1 MIVRFPLVRNVCT
14 NRISES
20 PVPLPRWA
28 VAHDVGTV
36 VEFARM
42 TQAALDASTSHR
54 YPTSADVIDFVGAL
68 AADFEARYADVT
80 WGEDGA
86 PDFLE
91 ATERAFEAAAK
102 PLWLAPSFLAARAR
116 RAETPRRVAM
126 LPTTGPHNLRD
137 VVALDLLAFLR
148 DAQFDDVRLHGE
160 ACLDLPAWGVA
171 VGLRGDGNYLVATV
185 ATDEGFVLSG
195 HRVATVDVEAGLYA
209 TDFAPFHAAL
219 TDYLACGQAERDDE
233 ACDAAGRLVA
243 NALREAGFFCD
254 DYGDGILAVP
264 GWRADHELRVCVGI
278 ERGDGGERLLA
289 DIEAWPDEGFNREAI
304 SLANNLPQEPVALT
318 SRRGLDIVVEQVR
331 ELFRQRDGGAA

>member
-1 MIVRFPLVRNVCT
+1 MNPVSFPLIRLACT
-14 NRISES
+14 NLVTPES

-28 VAHDVGTV
+28 QPHDLATV

-42 TQAALDASTSHR
+42 TQAALDPSR
-54 YPTSADVIDFVGAL
+54 NPTSADVVDFVGAL

-80 WGEDGA
+80 WGEDA
-86 PDFLE
+86 DFLE
-91 ATERAFEAAAK
+91 ATERAFAAAAK
-102 PLWLAPSFLAARAR
+102 PLWLAPSFLAARVR

-126 LPTTGPHNLRD
+126 LPTTGPHNMRD

-148 DAQFDDVRLHGE
+148 DAQFSDVRLHGE

-195 HRVATVDVEAGLYA
+195 HRVAAVDPDTGLYV
-209 TDFAPFHAAL
+209 TDFAPLHAAMS
-219 TDYLACGQAERDDE
+219 DYLACGQAERDDE

-264 GWRADHELRVCVGI
+264 GWREGWELRVCVGV